1 MISDLDIGMNIA
13 KAMGHEMPPQ
23 LRIYDQKGG
32 TQAEQ
37 EQRRS
42 HSPLKSAKINPL
54 ESLTDSVRS
63 MLSTEDIKENK
74 ERLCALDNQS
84 HG

>member
-1 MISDLDIGMNIA
+1 MKSDLDVGMNIA
-13 KAMGHEMPPQ
+13 KVMGHKMPPQ
-23 LRIYDQKGG
+23 LWIYDQKGG

-42 HSPLKSAKINPL
+42 HSPLKSEKINPL
-54 ESLTDSVRS
+54 ESLTDSVHS
-63 MLSTEDIKENK
+63 MLSTEDIKENR

>member
-1 MISDLDIGMNIA
+1 MLWDIKCSPNFEFMT
-13 KAMGHEMPPQ
+13 KS
-23 LRIYDQKGG
+23 KG

-42 HSPLKSAKINPL
+42 HSPLKSEKINPL
-54 ESLTDSVRS
+54 ESLTDSVL
-63 MLSTEDIKENK
+63 MLSTEDIKENR

-84 HG
+84 QWIVICTSGRI